1 VALERIELFLRDAE
15 KRNLTV
21 LLAGVRP
28 EMEKIMHNL
37 HFHDWLPADRV
48 YLEKKDKYSATLDAV
63 RHAYKLLSQSSSENG
78 LSYQDREIAYY
89 LV

>member
-1 VALERIELFLRDAE
+1 
-15 KRNLTV
+15 
-21 LLAGVRP
+21 
-28 EMEKIMHNL
+28 MHNL